1 MPGAWVYGVVIN
13 LMGSVCINGGT
24 NLMKHGHNLR
34 QKLIVCLSIL
44 RHTRPVLPVAPEYS
58 LPPPLNLPHPNP
70 PHS

>member
-44 RHTRPVLPVAPEYS
+44 RHTKPVLPVAPE
-58 LPPPLNLPHPNP
+58 
-70 PHS
+70 